1 MDRISGPHS
10 LSTMTTLETTSFP
23 SCEVVP
29 FPAAFLAII
38 SHSRFVSSLSSHC
51 LANSLANDGS
61 TGVVLFGGGGHGFVV
76 VDPQVV
82 KEKRHLKYSP

>member
-1 MDRISGPHS
+1 MRVRSLRMMDSQIIMRRNFTLSLTSSMDRISGPHS

-38 SHSRFVSSLSSHC
+38 SHRRFVSSLSSHC

-61 TGVVLFGGGGHGFVV
+61 T
-76 VDPQVV
+76 
-82 KEKRHLKYSP
+82 